1 MSDVPRRPGRP
12 PIGEDGTPA
21 RVNLTVPA
29 AEYDKAASIARRD
42 GVSVPEVI
50 RRGLHR
56 YLSDDPDPPQGN

>member
-1 MSDVPRRPGRP
+1 VSDPRRPGRP
-12 PIGEDGTPA
+12 PIGDHAGTE

-50 RRGLHR
+50 RRGLHW

>member
-1 MSDVPRRPGRP
+1 MSDPRRPGRP
-12 PIGEDGTPA
+12 PIGDESE

-56 YLSDDPDPPQGN
+56 YLSDDPERTPSQ